1 MVTISRKDLER
12 LAIAFGIADF
22 FSGGKLTA
30 PIGNAARKALIKAAP
45 AIGRGVL
52 RYGPTV
58 AITAAR
64 VTPTPLAAA
73 ATGAAIVAN
82 RERIRDAAG
91 NVYERVQPA
100 ASEYLSGVGERAKDF
115 ITDPRGYSE
124 SIGVDF
130 DPFRPIVGRPPG
142 TIAFPKRKKPSKFNQ
157 AIKKGMSIVK
167 GSTSYGKKGTIN
179 NAKKAFAA
187 VTKAA
192 SRVNKGRK
200 APVKGI
206 QRKLHQAMSKILPK
220 KKKQTKKKTKIDIKV
235 KGRDY

>member
-1 MVTISRKDLER
+1 MVQISRKDLER
-12 LAIAFGIADF
+12 LAIGFGIADF
-22 FSGGKLTA
+22 LTEGRLSA
-30 PIGNAARKALIKAAP
+30 PIARGTKAALKRAAP
-45 AIGRGVL
+45 AIARGIVQ
-52 RYGPTV
+52 YGPRV
-58 AITAAR
+58 ALTAAR

-73 ATGAAIVAN
+73 AVGAAAVQN
-82 RERIRDAAG
+82 RRRIADAAG
-91 NVYERVQPA
+91 NIYEEVAPA
-100 ASEYLSGVGERAKDF
+100 VGRAGERAREF

-142 TIAFPKRKKPSKFNQ
+142 TLAFPKRKKPSKFNQ

-192 SRVNKGRK
+192 SAVNKGRK
-200 APVKGI
+200 APKSGI
-206 QRKLHQAMSKILPK
+206 RRKLHTAMSKILPK
-220 KKKQTKKKTKIDIKV
+220 KKKTTKKKSKIDIKV
-235 KGRDY
+235 YRGG

>member
-30 PIGNAARKALIKAAP
+30 PIGNAARKALVKAAP
-45 AIGRGVL
+45 AIGRGIL

-82 RERIRDAAG
+82 RRRIADAAG
-91 NVYERVQPA
+91 NIYEEVAPAVQQYGA
-100 ASEYLSGVGERAKDF
+100 GVVERALDPETYQSPRPF
-115 ITDPRGYSE
+115 PAPMAGDILLEGITK
-124 SIGVDF
+124 
-130 DPFRPIVGRPPG
+130 GR
-142 TIAFPKRKKPSKFNQ
+142 KRKKTKFNQ
-157 AIKKGMSIVK
+157 AVSKGMSIIK
-167 GSTSYGKKGTIN
+167 NSTSYGKKGTIN
-179 NAKKAFAA
+179 NAKKAFSA

-192 SRVNKGRK
+192 SSVSKGRK
-200 APVKGI
+200 APKSGI
-206 QRKLHQAMSKILPK
+206 RRKLHTAMSKILPK
-220 KKKQTKKKTKIDIKV
+220 KKKTAPKRKKIDIKV
-235 KGRDY
+235 YRGG